1 MVSTKTKSKDVK
13 SSRIKKSE
21 PKVKKIVLVCNET
34 PTPKDDQEQK
44 VAKVKVEQ
52 TKNEK
57 IKKEKKF
64 DPAKTNAVQV
74 LQRIAFTHVEDRML
88 MNSDDIEKHEVT
100 KKFLGY
106 DNPTTCQLNLNF
118 LYCKAIS
125 ALERRLA
132 SVEKQ
137 LKALLFP
144 NANAN
149 ANGGDTS
156 INVNVSGKKRKREVS
171 KEDEAVASGSK
182 DVNVNSDVD
191 AGNSNITFQG
201 EGVKTENVEII
212 DLDGGETKAC

>member
-34 PTPKDDQEQK
+34 PTPKDDQEE
-44 VAKVKVEQ
+44 KVKKV
-52 TKNEK
+52 KN
-57 IKKEKKF
+57 EKKF

-144 NANAN
+144 NAS

-156 INVNVSGKKRKREVS
+156 VNVNVSGKKRKREVS

>member
-144 NANAN
+144 NAS

-156 INVNVSGKKRKREVS
+156 VNVNVSGKKRKREVS